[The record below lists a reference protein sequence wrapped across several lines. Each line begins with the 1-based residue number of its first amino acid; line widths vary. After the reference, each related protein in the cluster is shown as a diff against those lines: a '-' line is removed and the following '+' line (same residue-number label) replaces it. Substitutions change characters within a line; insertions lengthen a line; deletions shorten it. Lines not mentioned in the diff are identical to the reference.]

1 MFLDLTN
8 IGLHHSLS
16 IDFKPITILTGEN
29 NTGKST
35 IGKTLYAL
43 LKGSSQAAVQF
54 QTRKQL
60 ALDQLMLEVATIV
73 DANGLSMPEGHVN
86 DIDRI
91 EECLKLLAAHGNSEA
106 ASRLTAKLSEIK
118 SSTIASFM
126 SQQVHSILQKEFRGS
141 VWHLKHT

>member
-8 IGLHHSLS
+8 IGLHRCLS
-16 IDFKPITILTGEN
+16 INFKPITILTGEN

-43 LKGSSQAAVQF
+43 LKGSSRAAVQF
-54 QTRKQL
+54 QTRKRL

-73 DANGLSMPEGHVN
+73 DANGLSMPESHVN

-91 EECLKLLAAHGNSEA
+91 EECLKL
-106 ASRLTAKLSEIK
+106 
-118 SSTIASFM
+118 
-126 SQQVHSILQKEFRGS
+126 
-141 VWHLKHT
+141 